1 MNTLVQKIRE
11 TLHLSYSQIRT
22 FLSCPQK
29 YFYQYVAG
37 LEWAATP
44 SAMVLGSAVH
54 RAVATF
60 YRIFKESG
68 ERIPVEAMHEELEE
82 HIAEESAG
90 GRISF
95 KPGESRES
103 LVECGNGLI
112 TEFHDAITP
121 QRIVAVEE
129 PFLVKIPGSEYALAG
144 VFDLIE
150 TDGSVPVLVELK
162 TSAKRWNLRRVR
174 DDLQS
179 TVYTY
184 ALREMGYGGGRVRFD
199 ILVKNRSPTLQQLSV
214 TKDAGDIVRM
224 LSVLHGVSDAIE
236 KGAFFR
242 NPSWQCR
249 DCPFQHACNQFPTSP
264 AKGGER
270 I

>member
-1 MNTLVQKIRE
+1 MNTLIQKIRE

-22 FLSCPQK
+22 FLSCPQR
-29 YFYQYVAG
+29 YFYQYVVG

-44 SAMVLGSAVH
+44 SVMVLGSAVH
-54 RAVATF
+54 RAVAKF
-60 YRIFKESG
+60 YRILKESG

-162 TSAKRWNLRRVR
+162 TSAKSWSERDVR
-174 DDLQS
+174 EDLQS
-179 TVYTY
+179 AVYTY
-184 ALREMGYGGGRVRFD
+184 AMREMGYESGVVRFD
-199 ILVKNRSPTLQQLSV
+199 ILVKNKKPTFQQISV
-214 TKDAGDIVRM
+214 AKDSGDIARM
-224 LSVLHGVSDAIE
+224 LSVLHGVTDAIE

-249 DCPFQHACNQFPTSP
+249 DCPFHRTCENLT
-264 AKGGER
+264 ER
-270 I
+270 R